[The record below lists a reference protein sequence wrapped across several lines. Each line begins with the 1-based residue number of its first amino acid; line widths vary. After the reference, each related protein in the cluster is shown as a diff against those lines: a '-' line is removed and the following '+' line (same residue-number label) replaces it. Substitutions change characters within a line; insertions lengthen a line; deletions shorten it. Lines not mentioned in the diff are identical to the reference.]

1 MYGLLFQTHGYRER
15 TNSAHLNSEAK
26 LYLVGVIHFPQSSNR
41 LCARKLQTG
50 YQNGIQ
56 PVTGQIG
63 YSCLHTAKTDKCLL
77 VSKKCIWDYNYFGIV
92 KVLVAIKLN
101 SQHPV
106 LDVHINIDGLP
117 LYQPKGADFWPIL
130 KSFNGS
136 APVMI
141 ALYYS
146 LRNIIFYPM
155 LLITVPCQI

>member
-1 MYGLLFQTHGYRER
+1 MICVLIKSGLIKF
-15 TNSAHLNSEAK
+15 
-26 LYLVGVIHFPQSSNR
+26 QSSIA
-41 LCARKLQTG
+41 L
-50 YQNGIQ
+50 I
-56 PVTGQIG
+56 
-63 YSCLHTAKTDKCLL
+63 
-77 VSKKCIWDYNYFGIV
+77 VSKKCSWDYNYFGIV
-92 KVLVAIKLN
+92 KVLVAIKLI
-101 SQHPV
+101 SQDPV